1 MKVNDRWI
9 LFELLKQHD
18 YINTHGYNN
27 KPYPGFVKKSENRI
41 ILETKKIL
49 GKTISNKDIY
59 KLTFE
64 IENYF
69 YDEILVHDWG
79 KIPPLGPIGSA
90 QIYTNKGQ
98 FIDTDDIEEVYVYK
112 KDFSGSIKS
121 KSAGWISWINL
132 KNGENSFQYLVT
144 MNHFK
149 QDSSLKELYEKVYKF
164 KDSKTG
170 RKLKELFMSNHHW
183 YHDDLEKLWKSL
195 PYKNF
200 GNY

>member
-1 MKVNDRWI
+1 
-9 LFELLKQHD
+9 
-18 YINTHGYNN
+18 
-27 KPYPGFVKKSENRI
+27 
-41 ILETKKIL
+41 
-49 GKTISNKDIY
+49 
-59 KLTFE
+59 
-64 IENYF
+64 
-69 YDEILVHDWG
+69 
-79 KIPPLGPIGSA
+79 
-90 QIYTNKGQ
+90 
-98 FIDTDDIEEVYVYK
+98 
-112 KDFSGSIKS
+112 
-121 KSAGWISWINL
+121 
-132 KNGENSFQYLVT
+132 